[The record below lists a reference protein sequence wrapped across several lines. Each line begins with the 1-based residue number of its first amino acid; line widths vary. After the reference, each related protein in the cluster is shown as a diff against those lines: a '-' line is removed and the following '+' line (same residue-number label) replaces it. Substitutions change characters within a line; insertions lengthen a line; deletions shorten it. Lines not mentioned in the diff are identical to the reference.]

1 MARSTGTNKLCIAA
15 ESGDLDKARKLL
27 ETGKYYVNETAIYAQ
42 GYWVIRDLPLLCAC
56 RGGHLD
62 MVRMLISEF
71 KADMN
76 IVGDNKNTPLH
87 EAARYGKEDVAL
99 ALINEFGCYTNIR
112 GGGGGTVLHS
122 ACAGGCVALVRTLI
136 HDHNADVNAQGN
148 SKDTPL
154 HEAAANGKEDVA
166 LALINEFGCD
176 TNIRGWDGRTMLHSA
191 CAGGCVALVRTL
203 IHDHNADVN
212 VQDDRNDRPLHVAAE
227 YGKDVALALINEFGC
242 DTNIR
247 GWDGKTV
254 LHSAC
259 AGGCV
264 ALVRTLIHDHNAD
277 VNAQDNS
284 KDTPL
289 HTAAKYGKED
299 FALALINEFG
309 CDTNIRGW
317 DGRTMLHSACAGLG
331 GCVALVRTLIHDHNA
346 DVNAQDNSKD
356 TPLHMAA
363 ANGKEDVALALI
375 NEFGCE
381 TNIRGR
387 DGRTMLHSA
396 CAGGCVALVRTLI
409 HDHNADVNAQDNS
422 NYTPLHVAAEYGKED
437 VVLALIDEFGCDTNA
452 RDRSGKTFLHATCF
466 WGNANIVKSAGT
478 RISPFVQDNNGNTP
492 LHLASRSGSREY
504 VEALLQLNAPIMLRN
519 ASGKTSRDIATGEIK
534 LLLDTYIK
542 ENKSK
547 IYVHYDTLQEHAK
560 KKYSTAE
567 PITRLFVIG
576 NPGAGKSSFVE
587 TMKREGFLESFWRV
601 SESSVPL
608 HTAGIVPSIYVSKHY
623 GRVLFYDFAG
633 DPEYYSSHAAILEN
647 IASSRKGDNIFI
659 IVVNLRED
667 IPTIRNSLHYWFS
680 FVQHQKF
687 CGNNNIIIIGSHSD
701 LVVKE
706 KIEEREKVFQYFF
719 KNNYGPDH
727 KNEYF
732 KLDCC
737 KPKSKELKMI
747 QDRIVGQ
754 TQNSPRYKL
763 SLDANLL
770 LGLLEKDFG
779 NVTACSA
786 QTILD
791 HIEITGILLP
801 KNITSLLPVLQ
812 ELHEIGVLFMTRD
825 DKCDNLQVI
834 LNISKLTNEVHK
846 LLFSNEAKH
855 ELTKDIENADTIS
868 SFNIGV
874 LPKAFLD
881 KILPE
886 YITKECLVQLQYCQ
900 EISHK
905 DVSAFPSLPQSVSSD
920 QSFLFFPA
928 LCCANKSDVAWTTP
942 PGLSYGIGW
951 LAQCADTS
959 CDHFP
964 SRFLHVLLLRLIF
977 KFTLQV
983 PTQHQ
988 TPSASSPDHSHLT
1001 RRCAMWNSGVHW
1013 DMEDGVECM
1022 VELVD
1027 DKKGIAV
1034 VTKSKEDI
1042 LENCISVF
1050 NRIVSCV
1057 MKTKAEFCYSIRP
1070 QFFLLNPTTSVDY
1083 LHKDNLFALCD
1094 VMRVLNEGKA
1104 VVLSVTGNMRFDC
1117 SKIAF
1122 LRNFT
1127 LWNNLF
1133 PLDFASVLSY
1143 LQDVVRNLY
1152 MLGISL
1158 RLPHGKLDAIEA
1170 DFPTDTEKRRI
1181 QLVRLWM
1188 SSSPDPPCWWL
1199 LAQALEQ
1206 IDRALAHQIKQQH
1219 SKYQIQHYK
1228 SICMTFLL
1236 RCTRSTAEDSAE
1248 SRAARP
1254 EARPAVSGATCW

>member
-1 MARSTGTNKLCIAA
+1 MSWTPLLYAA
-15 ESGDLDKARKLL
+15 KSGDLDKARELL
-27 ETGKYYVNETAIYAQ
+27 EIGKYNVNDTGAGGYYTKET
-42 GYWVIRDLPLLCAC
+42 PLHSAC

-76 IVGDNKNTPLH
+76 IVDEFENTPLH
-87 EAARYGKEDVAL
+87 VAAWY
-99 ALINEFGCYTNIR
+99 
-112 GGGGGTVLHS
+112 
-122 ACAGGCVALVRTLI
+122 
-136 HDHNADVNAQGN
+136 
-148 SKDTPL
+148 
-154 HEAAANGKEDVA
+154 GKEDVA

-176 TNIRGWDGRTMLHSA
+176 TNIRGCIGRTVLHSA
-191 CAGGCVALVRTL
+191 CEGGCVALVRTL
-203 IHDHNADVN
+203 IRDHNADVN
-212 VQDDRNDRPLHVAAE
+212 AQNYFKDTPLHSAAE
-227 YGKDVALALINEFGC
+227 RGKEDVALALINEFGC
-242 DTNIR
+242 DTN
-247 GWDGKTV
+247 V
-254 LHSAC
+254 
-259 AGGCV
+259 
-264 ALVRTLIHDHNAD
+264 
-277 VNAQDNS
+277 
-284 KDTPL
+284 
-289 HTAAKYGKED
+289 
-299 FALALINEFG
+299 
-309 CDTNIRGW
+309 
-317 DGRTMLHSACAGLG
+317 
-331 GCVALVRTLIHDHNA
+331 
-346 DVNAQDNSKD
+346 
-356 TPLHMAA
+356 
-363 ANGKEDVALALI
+363 
-375 NEFGCE
+375 
-381 TNIRGR
+381 RGR
-387 DGRTMLHSA
+387 RGQT
-396 CAGGCVALVRTLI
+396 I
-409 HDHNADVNAQDNS
+409 
-422 NYTPLHVAAEYGKED
+422 
-437 VVLALIDEFGCDTNA
+437 
-452 RDRSGKTFLHATCF
+452 LHAACVS
-466 WGNANIVKSAGT
+466 GSVNIVNSVGT
-478 RISPFVQDNNGNTP
+478 CISPLVLDDNGNTP
-492 LHLASRSGSREY
+492 LHLASAYKTYDIGEFIERKREC
-504 VEALLQLNAPIMLRN
+504 VEALLQFNAPIMLRN
-519 ASGKTSRDIATGEIK
+519 ASGKTSRDLATGEIES
-534 LLLDTYIK
+534 LLNTYIE

-547 IYVHYDTLQEHAK
+547 MFVRYDTLQEHAK

-587 TMKREGFLESFWRV
+587 TMKREGFFQFGKV

-608 HTAGIVPSIYVSKHY
+608 HTAGIVPSIYVSKRY

-659 IVVNLRED
+659 IVVNLRKD
-667 IPTIRNSLHYWFS
+667 VPTIRNSLHYWFS
-680 FVQHQKF
+680 FVQHRKF

-706 KIEEREKVFQYFF
+706 KIEEREKVFRCFF
-719 KNNYGPDH
+719 ENYCVPEH

-747 QDRIVGQ
+747 QDKIIDL
-754 TQNSPRYKL
+754 TQNSPRYEL

-779 NVTACSA
+779 NVTACSV

-812 ELHEIGVLFMTRD
+812 ELHEIGVLFTTRD

-855 ELTKDIENADTIS
+855 ELTKDIENVS

-874 LPKAFLD
+874 LPKALLD
-881 KILPE
+881 KILPQ

-905 DVSAFPSLPQSVSSD
+905 DVSAFPSLPQSGSSH

-928 LCCANKSDVAWTTP
+928 LCSANKSDVAWTTP

-951 LAQCADTS
+951 LARCADSS

-964 SRFLHVLLLRLIF
+964 SRFLHVLLLRLVF
-977 KFTLQV
+977 RFTLQV
-983 PTQHQ
+983 PTQPQ

-1001 RRCAMWNSGVHW
+1001 RRCEMWNCGVHW
-1013 DMEDGVECM
+1013 DMQKGVECM

-1034 VTKSKEDI
+1034 VTKSEEDQV
-1042 LENCISVF
+1042 ENCISVF
-1050 NRIVSCV
+1050 NSIVSCV
-1057 MKTKAEFCYSIRP
+1057 MEAKAEFCYSIRP
-1070 QFFLLNPTTSVDY
+1070 QFFLLNPTTSADY

-1094 VMRVLNEGKA
+1094 VESVLNEGEE
-1104 VVLSVTGNMRFDC
+1104 VVLSVTGKKRLNC
-1117 SKIAF
+1117 SKIVF

-1127 LWNNLF
+1127 FWNDLF

-1152 MLGISL
+1152 KLGIYL
-1158 RLPHGKLDAIEA
+1158 RLPQGKLDAIEA

-1181 QLVRLWM
+1181 RLVRVWM

-1206 IDRALAHQIKQQH
+1206 VDHRVLAHQIKQQH
-1219 SKYQIQHYK
+1219 SKYRIQHFVIY
-1228 SICMTFLL
+1228 LQ
-1236 RCTRSTAEDSAE
+1236 
-1248 SRAARP
+1248 
-1254 EARPAVSGATCW
+1254 

>member
-1 MARSTGTNKLCIAA
+1 MSLYPLHGAA
-15 ESGDLDKARKLL
+15 ESGDLDKARVLL
-27 ETGKYYVNETAIYAQ
+27 ETGSKYKVNNTRGYYRET
-42 GYWVIRDLPLLCAC
+42 PLHCAC
-56 RGGHLD
+56 SRGHLD

-76 IVGDNKNTPLH
+76 IVDGNKNTPLH
-87 EAARYGKEDVAL
+87 EAA
-99 ALINEFGCYTNIR
+99 
-112 GGGGGTVLHS
+112 
-122 ACAGGCVALVRTLI
+122 
-136 HDHNADVNAQGN
+136 
-148 SKDTPL
+148 
-154 HEAAANGKEDVA
+154 
-166 LALINEFGCD
+166 
-176 TNIRGWDGRTMLHSA
+176 
-191 CAGGCVALVRTL
+191 
-203 IHDHNADVN
+203 
-212 VQDDRNDRPLHVAAE
+212 
-227 YGKDVALALINEFGC
+227 
-242 DTNIR
+242 
-247 GWDGKTV
+247 
-254 LHSAC
+254 
-259 AGGCV
+259 
-264 ALVRTLIHDHNAD
+264 
-277 VNAQDNS
+277 
-284 KDTPL
+284 
-289 HTAAKYGKED
+289 KY
-299 FALALINEFG
+299 
-309 CDTNIRGW
+309 
-317 DGRTMLHSACAGLG
+317 
-331 GCVALVRTLIHDHNA
+331 
-346 DVNAQDNSKD
+346 
-356 TPLHMAA
+356 
-363 ANGKEDVALALI
+363 EDVALALI

-381 TNIRGR
+381 TNIRGWG
-387 DGRTMLHSA
+387 GRTVLHNA

-409 HDHNADVNAQDNS
+409 RDHNADVNAQDSHKN
-422 NYTPLHVAAEYGKED
+422 TPLHMAAANGKEG
-437 VVLALIDEFGCDTNA
+437 VALALINEFGCDTNA
-452 RDRSGKTFLHATCF
+452 RNWRGGTFLHTACSSGRT
-466 WGNANIVKSAGT
+466 NIVKSAGT
-478 RISPFVQDNNGNTP
+478 CISPIVKDINGDTP
-492 LHLASRSGSREY
+492 LHIASHRGYRKC

-519 ASGKTSRDIATGEIK
+519 ASGKTSRDLATEGIK
-534 LLLDTYIK
+534 SLIDTYIK

-547 IYVHYDTLQEHAK
+547 IFVRYDTLQEHAK

-587 TMKREGFLESFWRV
+587 TMKREGFFQFGKV

-659 IVVNLRED
+659 IVVDLRED
-667 IPTIRNSLHYWFS
+667 VSTIRNSLHYWFS

-687 CGNNNIIIIGSHSD
+687 CGNSSIIIIGSHSD
-701 LVVKE
+701 LVAKE
-706 KIEEREKVFQYFF
+706 KIQEGEKMFEYFF
-719 KNNYGPDH
+719 DNNSELVH
-727 KNEYF
+727 ENEYF
-732 KLDCC
+732 KLDCR

-747 QDRIVGQ
+747 QENIISL
-754 TQNSPRYKL
+754 TQKSPRYSL
-763 SLDANLL
+763 SADATIL

-786 QTILD
+786 QTILE

-812 ELHEIGVLFMTRD
+812 ELHEIGVLFITRND
-825 DKCDNLQVI
+825 ECDNLQVV
-834 LNISKLTNEVHK
+834 LNISKLTNKVHK

-855 ELTKDIENADTIS
+855 ELIKDIENTDTIS

-874 LPKAFLD
+874 LPKALLD

-905 DVSAFPSLPQSVSSD
+905 DISAFPSLPQSGSSD

-928 LCCANKSDVAWTTP
+928 LCSANKSDVAWTTP

-951 LAQCADTS
+951 LARCADAS

-964 SRFLHVLLLRLIF
+964 SRFLHVLLLRLVF
-977 KFTLQV
+977 RFTLQV
-983 PTQHQ
+983 PTQPQ

-1013 DMEDGVECM
+1013 DMEEGVECM

-1042 LENCISVF
+1042 LEICISVF
-1050 NRIVSCV
+1050 NSIVSCV
-1057 MKTKAEFCYSIRP
+1057 METKAEFCYSIRP
-1070 QFFLLNPTTSVDY
+1070 QFFLLDPTTSADY

-1104 VVLSVTGNMRFDC
+1104 VVLSVTGNMRLDC
-1117 SKIAF
+1117 SKIVF

-1127 LWNNLF
+1127 LWNDLF

-1143 LQDVVRNLY
+1143 LGGVVYHLY

-1219 SKYQIQHYK
+1219 SKYQIQRYK
-1228 SICMTFLL
+1228 SIMY
-1236 RCTRSTAEDSAE
+1236 
-1248 SRAARP
+1248 AA
-1254 EARPAVSGATCW
+1254 T

>member
-1 MARSTGTNKLCIAA
+1 MSLYPLHDAA
-15 ESGDLDKARKLL
+15 ESGDLDKVRELL
-27 ETGKYYVNETAIYAQ
+27 ETGKYNVNNTG
-42 GYWVIRDLPLLCAC
+42 GYYRDTPLHSAC

-71 KADMN
+71 KADRN
-76 IVGDNKNTPLH
+76 IVNGFNNTPLH
-87 EAARYGKEDVAL
+87 VAAEFGKEDVVLALINEFGCDTNIRGFIGRTVLHSACEEGCVALVRTLIRDHNADVNAQDDGNSTPLHVAAQYGKEDVAL
-99 ALINEFGCYTNIR
+99 ALINEFGRDTNTR
-112 GGGGGTVLHS
+112 VMRNGKTVTVLHS
-122 ACAGGCVALVRTLI
+122 ACEGGCVALVRTLI
-136 HDHNADVNAQGN
+136 RDHNADVNAQDDDN
-148 SKDTPL
+148 STPL
-154 HEAAANGKEDVA
+154 HVAAEYGKEDVA

-176 TNIRGWDGRTMLHSA
+176 TNTRVRNGKTVLHSA
-191 CAGGCVALVRTL
+191 CKGGCVALVRTL
-203 IHDHNADVN
+203 ICDHNADVN
-212 VQDDRNDRPLHVAAE
+212 AQDDDNSTPLHVAVE
-227 YGKDVALALINEFGC
+227 YGKEDVVLALINEFGC
-242 DTNIR
+242 DTNARDWR
-247 GWDGKTV
+247 GWTF
-254 LHSAC
+254 
-259 AGGCV
+259 
-264 ALVRTLIHDHNAD
+264 
-277 VNAQDNS
+277 
-284 KDTPL
+284 L
-289 HTAAKYGKED
+289 HTA
-299 FALALINEFG
+299 
-309 CDTNIRGW
+309 
-317 DGRTMLHSACAGLG
+317 
-331 GCVALVRTLIHDHNA
+331 
-346 DVNAQDNSKD
+346 
-356 TPLHMAA
+356 
-363 ANGKEDVALALI
+363 
-375 NEFGCE
+375 
-381 TNIRGR
+381 
-387 DGRTMLHSA
+387 
-396 CAGGCVALVRTLI
+396 
-409 HDHNADVNAQDNS
+409 
-422 NYTPLHVAAEYGKED
+422 
-437 VVLALIDEFGCDTNA
+437 
-452 RDRSGKTFLHATCF
+452 CF
-466 WGNANIVKSAGT
+466 WGKANIVKSAGT
-478 RISPFVQDNNGNTP
+478 CISPLVQDNNGNTP
-492 LHLASRSGSREY
+492 LHIASCKRYREC
-504 VEALLQLNAPIMLRN
+504 VEALLLLNAPIMLRN
-519 ASGKTSRDIATGEIK
+519 KIGRTSRDAATGEIK
-534 LLLDTYIK
+534 SLLDTYIK

-547 IYVHYDTLQEHAK
+547 IYDTLKEHAK

-587 TMKREGFLESFWRV
+587 TMKREGFFQFGKV
-601 SESSVPL
+601 SVPL

-659 IVVNLRED
+659 IVVDLRED

-687 CGNNNIIIIGSHSD
+687 CGNNNIIIIGSHLD

-706 KIEEREKVFQYFF
+706 KIQEREKMFQYFF
-719 KNNYGPDH
+719 KSNCGPDH

-812 ELHEIGVLFMTRD
+812 ELHEIGVLFITRD

-855 ELTKDIENADTIS
+855 ELTKDIKNADTIS

-874 LPKAFLD
+874 LPKALLD
-881 KILPE
+881 KILPQ

-928 LCCANKSDVAWTTP
+928 LCSANKSDVAWTTP

-964 SRFLHVLLLRLIF
+964 SRFLHVLLLRLVF
-977 KFTLQV
+977 RFTLQV
-983 PTQHQ
+983 PTQPQ
-988 TPSASSPDHSHLT
+988 TPNASSPDHSHLT
-1001 RRCAMWNSGVHW
+1001 RRCAIWNSGVHW
-1013 DMEDGVECM
+1013 DMEEGVECM

-1027 DKKGIAV
+1027 DKKRIAV

-1057 MKTKAEFCYSIRP
+1057 METKAEFCYSIRP

-1094 VMRVLNEGKA
+1094 VMRVLNEGKP
-1104 VVLSVTGNMRFDC
+1104 VVLSVTGNMRLDC

-1143 LQDVVRNLY
+1143 LEGVVYHLY
-1152 MLGISL
+1152 KLGISL

-1219 SKYQIQHYK
+1219 SKYQIQRYK

-1254 EARPAVSGATCW
+1254 EARPAISGAACW

>member
-1 MARSTGTNKLCIAA
+1 MSRTPLHKAA

-27 ETGKYYVNETAIYAQ
+27 ETGKYNVNNTRPYYRET
-42 GYWVIRDLPLLCAC
+42 PLDCAC
-56 RGGHLD
+56 CGGHLD

-71 KADMN
+71 KADTN
-76 IVGDNKNTPLH
+76 IVDNNTPLH
-87 EAARYGKEDVAL
+87 VAAHY
-99 ALINEFGCYTNIR
+99 
-112 GGGGGTVLHS
+112 
-122 ACAGGCVALVRTLI
+122 
-136 HDHNADVNAQGN
+136 
-148 SKDTPL
+148 
-154 HEAAANGKEDVA
+154 GKEDVA

-176 TNIRGWDGRTMLHSA
+176 TNIRGFIGR
-191 CAGGCVALVRTL
+191 
-203 IHDHNADVN
+203 
-212 VQDDRNDRPLHVAAE
+212 
-227 YGKDVALALINEFGC
+227 
-242 DTNIR
+242 
-247 GWDGKTV
+247 TV

-277 VNAQDNS
+277 VNAQDNYNN
-284 KDTPL
+284 TPL
-289 HTAAKYGKED
+289 HVAAAK
-299 FALALINEFG
+299 
-309 CDTNIRGW
+309 
-317 DGRTMLHSACAGLG
+317 
-331 GCVALVRTLIHDHNA
+331 
-346 DVNAQDNSKD
+346 
-356 TPLHMAA
+356 
-363 ANGKEDVALALI
+363 GKEDVALALI
-375 NEFGCE
+375 NEFGCD
-381 TNIRGR
+381 TNVREWRGQ
-387 DGRTMLHSA
+387 T
-396 CAGGCVALVRTLI
+396 I
-409 HDHNADVNAQDNS
+409 
-422 NYTPLHVAAEYGKED
+422 LHVAC
-437 VVLALIDEFGCDTNA
+437 V
-452 RDRSGKTFLHATCF
+452 SGSV
-466 WGNANIVKSAGT
+466 NIVNSVG
-478 RISPFVQDNNGNTP
+478 RCISPLVLDDNGNTP
-492 LHLASRSGSREY
+492 LHLASAFETYDIAEFNQKKRAC
-504 VEALLQLNAPIMLRN
+504 VEALLLLNAPIMLRN
-519 ASGKTSRDIATGEIK
+519 ANGKTSRDLATGEIK
-534 LLLDTYIK
+534 SLLDTFIK

-547 IYVHYDTLQEHAK
+547 MFVRYDTLQEHAK

-587 TMKREGFLESFWRV
+587 TMKREGFFVFGKV

-633 DPEYYSSHAAILEN
+633 DPEYYSSHAAILEK

-659 IVVNLRED
+659 IVVDLRED
-667 IPTIRNSLHYWFS
+667 VPTIRNSLHYWFS
-680 FVQHQKF
+680 FVQQQKF

-706 KIEEREKVFQYFF
+706 RIEEREKVFRSFF
-719 KNNYGPDH
+719 KSNCEHEH

-747 QDRIVGQ
+747 KDKIIDL
-754 TQNSPRYKL
+754 TQNSPRYEL

-770 LGLLEKDFG
+770 LGLLEKDFS
-779 NVTACSA
+779 NVTACSV

-812 ELHEIGVLFMTRD
+812 ELHGIGVLFMTRD
-825 DKCDNLQVI
+825 DKCDNLQVV

-846 LLFSNEAKH
+846 LLFSNKAKL

-874 LPKAFLD
+874 LPKDLLD
-881 KILPE
+881 KILPR

-905 DVSAFPSLPQSVSSD
+905 DVSAFPSLPQSGSSH

-928 LCCANKSDVAWTTP
+928 LCSANKSDVAWTTP

-951 LAQCADTS
+951 LARCADSS

-964 SRFLHVLLLRLIF
+964 SRFLHVLLLRLVF
-977 KFTLQV
+977 RFTLQV
-983 PTQHQ
+983 PTQPQ

-1001 RRCAMWNSGVHW
+1001 RRCEMWNSGVHW
-1013 DMEDGVECM
+1013 DMQKGVECM

-1034 VTKSKEDI
+1034 VTKSEEDQV
-1042 LENCISVF
+1042 ENCISVF
-1050 NRIVSCV
+1050 NSIVSCV
-1057 MKTKAEFCYSIRP
+1057 MEAKSEFCYSIRP
-1070 QFFLLNPTTSVDY
+1070 QFFLLDPTTSADY

-1094 VMRVLNEGKA
+1094 VESVLNAGEE
-1104 VVLSVTGNMRFDC
+1104 VVLSVTGKKRLNC
-1117 SKIAF
+1117 SKIVF

-1127 LWNNLF
+1127 FWNDLF
-1133 PLDFASVLSY
+1133 PLEFASVLSY

-1152 MLGISL
+1152 KLGIYL
-1158 RLPHGKLDAIEA
+1158 RLPQGKLDAIEA

-1181 QLVRLWM
+1181 RLVRVWM

-1206 IDRALAHQIKQQH
+1206 VDHRVLAHQIKQQH
-1219 SKYQIQHYK
+1219 SKYRIQHFVIY
-1228 SICMTFLL
+1228 SQ
-1236 RCTRSTAEDSAE
+1236 
-1248 SRAARP
+1248 
-1254 EARPAVSGATCW
+1254 